1 MKILVNVFVP
11 SISKEYDIL
20 VPGDLRIR
28 LVVSLIANCIEDLTN
43 HGYVSSGSE
52 CLCSIE
58 KDILL
63 RDTTTLSSYGIQNGH
78 HLMMI

>member
-20 VPGDLRIR
+20 VPGNIRIR
-28 LVVSLIANCIEDLTN
+28 MVVGLIANCIEDLTDRN
-43 HGYVSSGSE
+43 YVSSGEE

-58 KDILL
+58 KDIIL
-63 RDTTTLSSYGIQNGH
+63 RDNATLNSYGIQNGH
-78 HLMMI
+78 RLMII